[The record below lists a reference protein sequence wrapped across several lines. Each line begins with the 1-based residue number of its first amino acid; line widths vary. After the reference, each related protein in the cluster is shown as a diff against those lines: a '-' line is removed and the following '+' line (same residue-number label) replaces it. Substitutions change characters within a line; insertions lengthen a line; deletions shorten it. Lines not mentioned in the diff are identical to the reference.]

1 MVEKIPLLCLTENDI
16 IKVIKMIKLNKEII
30 RDKIYACWIG
40 KNIGGTFGGPYEAT
54 RDILDIRDFATKKGE
69 PLPNDD
75 LDLQL
80 VWLRAM
86 EEYGPYQ
93 MSPQI
98 LGEYWINF
106 VGPYWNEY
114 GVAKSNLRAG
124 LAAPLCGEVNNE
136 EWKHSNGAWIRS
148 EIWACLAPGFPQIA
162 MKYAYMDACVDHGGG
177 EGTYAEL
184 FTATMESLAFFE
196 TDIAEI
202 IQKSLQNIPKASR
215 LYQCIQMVV
224 EGHKKGE
231 AWKTI
236 RNQLVEFCSDIG
248 WFQAPANVAFVI
260 LGLLYGE
267 GDFKQSMIY
276 AVNCGDDTDCTAATI
291 GAFLGIL
298 YGTSGIPEDWREY
311 VGDRIVNAALTAD
324 CYDLPD
330 SCRKLTERVMLL
342 MPVVFKANGV
352 NMEWTNEK
360 SDITYSRELAGADG
374 VSWDM
379 YDRCQCSATS
389 LCSRNPY
396 SFEAFS
402 AVYASGILE
411 MDRAPILK
419 PGETIRLKLRMVNRM
434 VDPRHMYF
442 RLYLPEGWQADEY
455 PKSAF
460 MPYPNQKELAA
471 KGLPQPEFFWEAAV
485 TAGERLERSNRVI
498 IEVSAEGRSVV
509 SLIPVTILG

>member
-1 MVEKIPLLCLTENDI
+1 MYLRDRWHRGSTVNLDFGEKVSFQSLDKITYQ
-16 IKVIKMIKLNKEII
+16 VIK
-30 RDKIYACWIG
+30 RDYPYG
-40 KNIGGTFGGPYEAT
+40 DIGGGIRFCVSADENTYYYLGFGSNDQLMKL
-54 RDILDIRDFATKKGE
+54 RQVVNGE
-69 PLPNDD
+69 ET
-75 LDLQL
+75 
-80 VWLRAM
+80 V
-86 EEYGPYQ
+86 
-93 MSPQI
+93 
-98 LGEYWINF
+98 
-106 VGPYWNEY
+106 
-114 GVAKSNLRAG
+114 VA
-124 LAAPLCGEVNNE
+124 AAPDDFE
-136 EWKHSNGAWIRS
+136 SNPWNVVS
-148 EIWACLAPGFPQIA
+148 EISISGNTIQWTLQAQTPGGA
-162 MKYAYMDACVDHGGG
+162 MKTWTDSYTDTAGIISGGWR
-177 EGTYAEL
+177 YPV
-184 FTATMESLAFFE
+184 AFFSQGDWGMMME
-196 TDIAEI
+196 NL
-202 IQKSLQNIPKASR
+202 K
-215 LYQCIQMVV
+215 
-224 EGHKKGE
+224 
-231 AWKTI
+231 
-236 RNQLVEFCSDIG
+236 
-248 WFQAPANVAFVI
+248 
-260 LGLLYGE
+260 LYGE
-267 GDFKQSMIY
+267 YSVSPSFTEDFSTYETTPSDELDGNVRVLGTNPSGAKWVTSMIY
-276 AVNCGDDTDCTAATI
+276 AVNCGDDTDCTAATV

-352 NMEWTNEK
+352 NMEWTNEE

-379 YDRCQCSATS
+379 YDRCQCSAIS

-485 TAGERLERSNRVI
+485 TAGERIERSNRVI